1 MCDAHIKPA
10 VIPNVALDFMPK
22 NGQGRGAKCE
32 YDVVT
37 R

>member
-10 VIPNVALDFMPK
+10 VIPNDALDFMPN
-22 NGQGRGAKCE
+22 NGQGRGAKCGH
-32 YDVVT
+32 DVVT